1 MSSGLLEVRSSSDSL
16 RLLKVRTLFGGQTWV
31 IRPLASSEVT
41 PRWSVPEKLGRLLR
55 SEAERI
61 PLMKEV
67 LNP

>member
-16 RLLKVRTLFGGQTWV
+16 RLLKVRTLFGGQMWV

-41 PRWSVPEKLGRLLR
+41 PRWDVPEKLGRLLR